1 MKGPHRA
8 PASLA
13 RGPREKAYHQKVTV
27 PVLQG
32 RVCVCVCVGARG
44 AGVNVCS
51 AQPPDGLRPLPAS
64 TWQQVPAPRGFGAD
78 F

>member
-32 RVCVCVCVGARG
+32 RVCVCVCVCWG
-44 AGVNVCS
+44 AGWGGKRL
-51 AQPPDGLRPLPAS
+51 QRPAS
-64 TWQQVPAPRGFGAD
+64 GWTKATASVHVAAGPSSQGLWR
-78 F
+78 